1 LPDSEIPTR
10 HFIQGKEIDFYPEG
24 HSYQIGNRKVMGVT
38 GMSKM
43 MGDGMD
49 GLMYWAAACAGEETL
64 EILKGVMKGDIK
76 LTELNVADLAEQARK
91 KHMKVSG
98 EAISIGNLTH
108 KWLEEH
114 VKHRIWN
121 GS

>member
-1 LPDSEIPTR
+1 MPDSEIPTR
-10 HFIQGKEIDFYPEG
+10 HFIQGLEIDFYPKG

-43 MGDGMD
+43 MADQGDHF
-49 GLMYWAAACAGEETL
+49 LYWAASCAGGEMRKT
-64 EILKGVMKGDIK
+64 LKGVLKEEIAI
-76 LTELNVADLAEQARK
+76 TEVNLEDLVEDARSNWK
-91 KHMKVSG
+91 KVRK
-98 EAISIGNLTH
+98 EAQDIGNLAH

>member
-1 LPDSEIPTR
+1 MQDSEIPTR
-10 HFIQGKEIDFYPEG
+10 HFIQGKEIDFYPKG

-43 MGDGMD
+43 MGDSMD
-49 GLMYWAAACAGEETL
+49 GLIFWSASCAGEEML
-64 EILKGVMKGDIK
+64 KILKGVMKGEIK
-76 LTELNVADLAEQARK
+76 LTELNVEDLAAQART
-91 KHMKVSG
+91 KHMMVSD
-98 EAISIGNLTH
+98 EAKEIGNLTH

-114 VKHRIWN
+114 VKHRIQN